1 MRGKHYE
8 MSSEFGLC
16 IFPRK
21 ILVNLWIINHFPRF
35 CFRFRRKIH
44 VTLRGRT
51 SRIFI
56 LRRINQIL
64 CFRFTKILRRK
75 VLCGINHVP
84 RFQFTRTLRWNLYIL
99 QVFTMKY
106 ITSYQPDPVY
116 LSYDDSIW
124 IPKPQTL
131 SSLTYKLFTL

>member
-84 RFQFTRTLRWNLYIL
+84 RFQFTRTLRWKLYIL
-99 QVFTMKY
+99 QVIFDEIYYK
-106 ITSYQPDPVY
+106 
-116 LSYDDSIW
+116 LSTRSRINDDSFW
-124 IPKPQTL
+124 IPKTPNP
-131 SSLTYKLFTL
+131 KLLNL